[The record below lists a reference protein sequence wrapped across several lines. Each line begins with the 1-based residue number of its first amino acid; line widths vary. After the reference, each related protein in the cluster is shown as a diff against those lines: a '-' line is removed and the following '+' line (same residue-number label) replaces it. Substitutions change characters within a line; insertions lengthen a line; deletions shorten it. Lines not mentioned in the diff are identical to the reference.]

1 MTFHKIDGDSINSIT
16 NALDIFHIPPTNVSV
31 SSAKTFEI
39 LTSNPLTDKPYHF
52 KLHSS
57 DNYIDLSKCYLL
69 TEFRIRK
76 TDTQGDYVDLA
87 DKEDIAP
94 IQLLGQT
101 FIKNMK
107 ISINGRE
114 IFNSNSLMAYKSY
127 LTHELSY
134 SPAAKQAHLNAAGYY
149 YDRDRGVT
157 LESGTGH
164 DERKALF
171 AKSNT
176 VQFMAK
182 LDADLFNQPLYLINH
197 CEMDVEITPNDPSFL
212 LVAPN
217 ATAGTTYY
225 LETLVNYFAKNL
237 PNKNM
242 IFIGNEIIYQES

>member
-1 MTFHKIDGDSINSIT
+1 MTFHKIDSDSINSIT
-16 NALDIFHIPPTNVSV
+16 NALDFFHIPPTNVST

-39 LTSNPLTDKPYHF
+39 LTSNPLADKPYHF

-69 TEFRIRK
+69 TEFKIQK
-76 TDTQGDYVDLA
+76 ANAQGNLVDLDA
-87 DKEDIAP
+87 NENVAP

-107 ISINGRE
+107 IGINGRE

-127 LTHELSY
+127 MTHELSY
-134 SPAAKQAHLNAAGYY
+134 SPSAKMSHLNAAGYY
-149 YDRDRGVT
+149 YDKGFA

-164 DERKALF
+164 DARKALF
-171 AKSNT
+171 AESKT

-197 CEMDVEITPNDPSFL
+197 CEIDIEITPHDGNFL
-212 LVAPN
+212 LVAPTA
-217 ATAGTTYY
+217 ATGTTYY
-225 LETLVNYFAKNL
+225 LETLVSYF
-237 PNKNM
+237 
-242 IFIGNEIIYQES
+242 Q